1 MNLYTHFSL
10 QFDRNNIMVPTA
22 ENSVASIYND
32 LISSS
37 PCPSIKLELISEDT
51 SVDFSPPN
59 TPFSGNSISNQ
70 TNFTGFSA
78 PSSPAS
84 SITTATNTSATVKR
98 GRGRPA
104 KTHSYIP
111 DPSQIQHLSEVQQK
125 KVLERAKNNEASRKS
140 RLKHKERDN
149 ALERE
154 ERELEQRNLELN
166 RKLKEY
172 KTMEKKLQRALKRQ
186 LFSG

>member
-1 MNLYTHFSL
+1 MGA
-10 QFDRNNIMVPTA
+10 TA
-22 ENSVASIYND
+22 ADSVHTIFND

-37 PCPSIKLELISEDT
+37 PQCASVKSEIN
-51 SVDFSPPN
+51 VDDITNDYSPPN
-59 TPFSGNSISNQ
+59 TPFSSISNQ
-70 TNFTGFSA
+70 TSFINTA

-84 SITTATNTSATVKR
+84 SIATTSNTSITTKR

-104 KTHSYIP
+104 KTHSDIP
-111 DPSQIQHLSEVQQK
+111 DRSQIQHLSECDQK

-154 ERELEQRNLELN
+154 EAELKHRNKELQ
-166 RKLKEY
+166 KEWEEW
-172 KTMEKKLQRALKRQ
+172 MNIEKKLKNAMKRQ
-186 LFSG
+186 YFRLPHNQ